1 MKASLNKLH
10 HQDNDWLRELDFY
23 LDELSILS
31 KRLEEV
37 AGANNGQSVM
47 AKVEHFQNKFI
58 MLREQLDIL
67 RHDVNHRNEL
77 VTEISKDKPEH
88 TNEKSNE
95 VSGKLQSRMK
105 DFSHSVADT
114 RYEFNRFLADV
125 L

>member
-1 MKASLNKLH
+1 MKASLNKMH

-37 AGANNGQSVM
+37 VAANTASNIM

-67 RHDVNHRNEL
+67 RHDVNHRNE
-77 VTEISKDKPEH
+77 VITEISKEKPAH

-105 DFSHSVADT
+105 DFAHSISDT
-114 RYEFNRFLADV
+114 RYEFNSFLADV

>member
-31 KRLEEV
+31 KRLEDV
-37 AGANNGQSVM
+37 VTANNGQSIM

-67 RHDVNHRNEL
+67 RHDVNNRNMAITQL
-77 VTEISKDKPEH
+77 SKESPEH
-88 TNEKSNE
+88 TNEKSIQATNL
-95 VSGKLQSRMK
+95 LQSRMK
-105 DFSHSVADT
+105 DFVHSIIDT

>member
-1 MKASLNKLH
+1 
-10 HQDNDWLRELDFY
+10 LRDLDFF

-31 KRLEEV
+31 IRLEEV
-37 AGANNGQSVM
+37 ASANNGQSVM

-67 RHDVNHRNEL
+67 RHDVNHRNEV

-95 VSGKLQSRMK
+95 VSGKLQSRVK
-105 DFSHSVADT
+105 DFSNSIADT
-114 RYEFNRFLADV
+114 RYEFNRFLANV